1 MTTSALKIEGVNQVF
16 DSPNGRQVV
25 ALNGIDISVEAG
37 EFVSIVG
44 ASGSGKSTLLR
55 IISGLLKPTSGQVLI
70 DGKQVRGPATDRAL
84 VFQRDCLLPWKTVID
99 NVAYGLRLRGARV
112 AEARRTVQRFI
123 DVAGLGGF
131 EHHYPHQLSGGM
143 RQRANVARAMAVDP
157 TILMLD
163 EPFAA
168 LDSQTREIM
177 QTELLRIWET
187 TRKTVLMITHQI
199 DEAVL
204 LSDRVIVFSA
214 RPGKVKRSI
223 AVPFDRPRSLSL
235 KRSPE
240 FTALVDEIWQLIED
254 EVRASLSE

>member
-1 MTTSALKIEGVNQVF
+1 MTTPALKIEDVDQVF
-16 DSPNGRQVV
+16 ESPNGRRVV
-25 ALNGIDISVEAG
+25 ALDGIDIDVEAG

-55 IISGLLKPTSGQVLI
+55 IISGLLKPTGGQVLI
-70 DGKQVRGPATDRAL
+70 DGQRVHGPGTDRAL

-99 NVAYGLRLRGARV
+99 NVAYGLTLRGVRI

-157 TILMLD
+157 KILMLD

-177 QTELLRIWET
+177 QAELLRIWET

-214 RPGKVKRSI
+214 RPGKVRRSI
-223 AVPFDRPRSLSL
+223 PVPFERPRSLSL

-254 EVRASLSE
+254 EVRASLTN